1 MKQADKKRLAQY
13 QEKLALVRSSS
24 APFLESPTQKEARMR
39 RIKKD
44 IAYMVE
50 YYFPHYASAEC
61 ADFQILFAKRV
72 KKNPHYK
79 GFAEWGRG
87 LAKSVW
93 NIVFIPF
100 WLWINDVP
108 MYYVVIG
115 NNYDRAKQLLDDLR
129 AELEANPRI
138 IADFGELHNPGSWE
152 DGFFVTRGK
161 TPLIAQ
167 ALGMGQ
173 SVRGLRVKG
182 QRPTHLNMDDI
193 ETKDLNKNPK
203 RQLEIVKWV
212 EKDLIPTMDG
222 PVRRFIQS
230 NNRYAPQMVQTMLQE
245 RHPDWNVHRV
255 NAYDPS
261 TYLPA
266 WPAKYTP
273 DYYRSVEQEIGTLAA
288 RAEFNNDPHVEGTVF
303 KEEQIQWAKLPR
315 LNQFQII
322 VGHWDVAYS
331 AAASADYNA
340 VRVWGLKG
348 KDFWQIDSYVRQSK
362 MRQALEWMVQF
373 QLSLPKTVIV
383 HWRFEAQF
391 WNDEVMRTIREV
403 EQASGVELHLVKVD
417 LSRSKK
423 YDRIL
428 TLQAYYQNGRIYYN
442 EAKKGHQDTQ
452 IGIAQLLGI
461 EPGYKSHDDAPDAD
475 EQAIRYLSKHT
486 NPYGKPKMKM
496 GQYQQPEFM

>member
-1 MKQADKKRLAQY
+1 MKQADKKRLAEY
-13 QEKLALVRSSS
+13 QEKLDFVRSSS
-24 APFLESPTQKEARMR
+24 TPFLESPAEKEARIR

-44 IAYMVE
+44 IRYMVA

-61 ADFQILFAKRV
+61 ADFHVQFAKRV

-79 GFAEWGRG
+79 GFAQWGRG

-108 MYYVVIG
+108 MYYVIIG
-115 NNYDRAKQLLDDLR
+115 NTYDRAKQLLDDLR

-161 TPLIAQ
+161 KPLIAQ

-230 NNRYAPQMVQTMLQE
+230 NNRYAPVMVQTMLQE
-245 RHPDWNVHRV
+245 RHPDWNIHQV
-255 NAYDPS
+255 NSYEPS

-273 DYYRSVEQEIGTLAA
+273 DYYRSVEHEIGTLAA
-288 RAEFNNDPHVEGTVF
+288 RAEYNNDPHVEGTVF

-315 LNQFQII
+315 LNQFQLI
-322 VGHWDVAYS
+322 VGHWDIAYS
-331 AAASADYNA
+331 AAATADYNA

-348 KDFWQIDSYVRQSK
+348 NDFWYIDSYVRQSK

-373 QLSLPKTVIV
+373 QKSLPKTVII
-383 HWRFEAQF
+383 HWRFESQF
-391 WNDEVMRTIREV
+391 WNDEVQRTIREV
-403 EQASGVELHLVKVD
+403 EQAHGVELHLVKVD

-428 TLQAYYQNGRIYYN
+428 TLQAYYQNGRVYYN

-452 IGIAQLLGI
+452 VGVAQLLGI

-486 NPYGKPKMKM
+486 TPYGSPAMRM
-496 GQYQQPEFM
+496 GKYDQPEFM

>member
-1 MKQADKKRLAQY
+1 MKQVDKKRLIQY

-24 APFLESPTQKEARMR
+24 TPFLETPEQKEVRMR
-39 RIKKD
+39 KIKKD
-44 IAYMVE
+44 IRNMVA

-61 ADFQILFAKRV
+61 AEFQISFANLVKNNPLF
-72 KKNPHYK
+72 K
-79 GFAEWGRG
+79 GFAQWGRG

-108 MYYVVIG
+108 MYYVIIG
-115 NNYDRAKQLLDDLR
+115 NNYDRGKQLLDDLR

-230 NNRYAPQMVQTMLQE
+230 NNRYAPVMVQTMLQE
-245 RHPDWNVHRV
+245 RHPDWKVHQI
-255 NAYDPS
+255 NAYNPN
-261 TYLPA
+261 TYAPA
-266 WPAKYTP
+266 WPEKYTP
-273 DYYRSVEQEIGTLAA
+273 DYYQSVEQEIGTLAA

-303 KEEQIQWAKLPR
+303 KEEQIQWSKLPR
-315 LNQFQII
+315 LNQFKLI

-331 AAASADYNA
+331 SAASADYNA

-348 KDFWQIDSYVRQSK
+348 NDFWYIDSYLRQSK
-362 MRQALEWMVQF
+362 MRQALEWMARF
-373 QLSLPKTVIV
+373 QLSLPKTVVV
-383 HWRFEAQF
+383 HWRFESQF
-391 WNDEVMRTIREV
+391 WNDEVQRTIRD
-403 EQASGVELHLVKVD
+403 VELAYNIELCMVKVD
-417 LSRSKK
+417 LSRTKK

-428 TLQAYYQNGRIYYN
+428 TLQGYYQNGRIYYN
-442 EAKKGHQDTQ
+442 DAKKGHQDTQ

-475 EQAIRYLSKHT
+475 EQAIRYLSKHS
-486 NPYGKPKMKM
+486 NPYGKTAMRIGKYH
-496 GQYQQPEFM
+496 QSEFM